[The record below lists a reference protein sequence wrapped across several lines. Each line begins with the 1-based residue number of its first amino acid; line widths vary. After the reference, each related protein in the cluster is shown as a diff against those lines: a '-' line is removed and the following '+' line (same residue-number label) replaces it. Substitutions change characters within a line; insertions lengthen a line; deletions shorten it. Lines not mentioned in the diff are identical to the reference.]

1 MGLEHSDVRD
11 AIMYPWYT
19 KYQPGFK
26 LKYDDIL
33 GIQTLYGTLY
43 LLVFISFLFFFVSCD
58 TPSLLGQWFPLNLR
72 IQSKSEKSGKYGPE
86 KTPYLDTFHAVL

>member
-33 GIQTLYGTLY
+33 GIQTLYGKLY
-43 LLVFISFLFFFVSCD
+43 LLVFISLFFFLFLVIRHRF
-58 TPSLLGQWFPLNLR
+58 TGQWFPLNLR